1 MSRLAALVA
10 PLAVGA
16 VAVAAATTA
25 MLPGLGFWDTAE
37 FQAVAPLLG
46 TAHPTGYPTY
56 VILGW
61 LANLVL
67 APFGEPAFRMNL
79 FAGLSV
85 GVAAAVTTDLARTL
99 TRSTPLGVLAGLGLA
114 LTPVVWAIGTRA
126 DAHALHLAFVA
137 ILLRLLVGW
146 EDARA
151 RSASPTDG
159 HPDRWLVAAAVAFAL
174 SVGNHSLTLLLALP
188 VGLYVLAVEPGILRR
203 PRLIATC
210 LAALLGTLVLV
221 FLELPL
227 RAGPFRA
234 PLVYGRP
241 ETWDGFWYI
250 VLGQQFQGSL
260 LDPFGDLAGKTAALA
275 SRGIAQY
282 GILAALVPAGLVT
295 TILVRPRYAL
305 LTGTMAA
312 ITVFFA
318 ASYVNADIGRYYLGP
333 VLIAWTWIAILVR
346 ALIDAVL
353 GPAAIDPLDD
363 PAAPDPPRSRGI
375 RPATALGGLAAAVL
389 LVPTVLAIP
398 DRHAAVDAREQ
409 RDAQAWVDQALA
421 AMAPDAV
428 VVSWWSYST
437 PLWYAQHV
445 EGRRPDIRIVDDRT
459 RLDEDLGDYDDV
471 IDATLPSRP
480 VYVIR
485 EDPLEIDAISER
497 YRIAPVLGPNAR
509 YLVRILGP
517 IEDAS

>member
-1 MSRLAALVA
+1 MRRVAGFVA
-10 PLAVGA
+10 PVAVGA
-16 VAVAAATTA
+16 DAVVAAVSA
-25 MLPGLGFWDTAE
+25 MLPGLGFWDTGE

-67 APFGEPAFRMNL
+67 SPFGEPAFRMNL

-99 TRSTPLGVLAGLGLA
+99 TRSTPLGILAGLGLA
-114 LTPVVWAIGTRA
+114 LTPIVWAIGTRA
-126 DAHALHLAFVA
+126 DAHALHHAFVA

-151 RSASPTDG
+151 RALDVADQRA
-159 HPDRWLVAAAVAFAL
+159 DRWLVAAAVVFAL
-174 SVGNHSLTLLLALP
+174 SVGNHSLTLLLAIP

-210 LAALLGTLVLV
+210 LAALVGTLVIV

-234 PLVYGRP
+234 PLVFGQP

-260 LDPFGDLAGKTAALA
+260 IDPFGDPAGKTATLVGRALDQF
-275 SRGIAQY
+275 GV
-282 GILAALVPAGLVT
+282 LAVLVPAGLVT
-295 TILVRPRYAL
+295 TAIIRPRYAL
-305 LTGTMAA
+305 LTGSIVAL
-312 ITVFFA
+312 TVFFA
-318 ASYVNADIGRYYLGP
+318 ASYANADIGRYYLGP
-333 VLIAWTWIAILVR
+333 VLIAWTWMAILVR
-346 ALIDAVL
+346 SLIDAVL
-353 GPAAIDPLDD
+353 GPAAIDPLDAD
-363 PAAPDPPRSRGI
+363 DHPAAPRRPGL
-375 RPATALGGLAAAVL
+375 RPATALAVL
-389 LVPTVLAIP
+389 ALVVLLIPTALAVTE
-398 DRHAAVDAREQ
+398 RHARVDARAQ
-409 RDAQAWVDQALA
+409 TDARDWVEQALA
-421 AMAPDAV
+421 AMEPDAV

-445 EGRRPDIRIVDDRT
+445 EGRRPDLRDVDDRT

-471 IDATLPSRP
+471 IDANLPSRP

-485 EDPLEIDAISER
+485 DDPREIAAISER
-497 YRIAPVLGPNAR
+497 YRLAPVLGPNAR
-509 YLVRILGP
+509 YLVRVLGP
-517 IEDAS
+517 REDAP